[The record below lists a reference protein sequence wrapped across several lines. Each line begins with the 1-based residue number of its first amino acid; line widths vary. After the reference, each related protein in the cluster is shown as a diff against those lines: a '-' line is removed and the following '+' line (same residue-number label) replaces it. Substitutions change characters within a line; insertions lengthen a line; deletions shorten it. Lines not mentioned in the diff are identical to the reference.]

1 MRLGFARLLGSTGF
15 FHAWAAMFLLWAAPA
30 SSLPTVYQ
38 ETGDPFMQF
47 LPPYDG
53 SMQIE
58 STVTFATPLPANLI
72 SQDFAPSFEA
82 SGDTYSFFDG
92 VVTYNLTNSTPVD
105 LRFSTNNSGNITTW
119 QVEIFS
125 NAGPIILSQNIPS
138 IPDSGF
144 DKVLSSSAQQLALS
158 GGPATW
164 AVVPEPA
171 VLTLSA
177 LGLFV
182 LAVKARRR
190 SA

>member
-15 FHAWAAMFLLWAAPA
+15 FHAWAAMFLLWAGSA
-30 SSLPTVYQ
+30 SSLPTIYQ
-38 ETGDPFMQF
+38 ETGDPFTVF

-53 SMQIE
+53 TMQIE
-58 STVTFATPLPANLI
+58 SSVTFATPLPANLM
-72 SQDFAPSFEA
+72 SQNFATSFEA

-92 VVTYNLTNSTPVD
+92 VMTYNLANSTPVD
-105 LRFSTNNSGNITTW
+105 LRFSTDGSGNISAW

-125 NAGPIILSQNIPS
+125 DAGPIILSQNIPS
-138 IPDSGF
+138 VPDSGF

-177 LGLFV
+177 LGLLV
-182 LAVKARRR
+182 LAAAKQRR
-190 SA
+190 